1 MRSLLKPPCYN
12 GLGFRFRLLCRHLFT
27 SAALVLRLA
36 ISFLSHQEQ
45 GVEHDRLSEGNSQN
59 RLDQNLR

>member
-1 MRSLLKPPCYN
+1 MPPLLKPRVTMDS
-12 GLGFRFRLLCRHLFT
+12 GSSSASSAHTFFT
-27 SAALVLRLA
+27 SAVGPAPGDF
-36 ISFLSHQEQ
+36 FLSHQEQ

>member
-1 MRSLLKPPCYN
+1 MDS
-12 GLGFRFRLLCRHLFT
+12 GSASASSADTFFT